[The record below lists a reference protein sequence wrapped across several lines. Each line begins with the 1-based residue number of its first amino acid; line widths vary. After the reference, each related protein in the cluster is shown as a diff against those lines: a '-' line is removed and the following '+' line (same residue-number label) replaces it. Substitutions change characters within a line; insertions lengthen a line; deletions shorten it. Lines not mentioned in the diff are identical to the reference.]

1 MKPGLARLGL
11 VVGLLLGAVLVGLA
25 VTLGQEA
32 TLDVLKRL
40 ERVTADHYWLTLLAF
55 AGVMVILVVLA
66 APVGTLFSLA
76 GGYLFG
82 ILGGLGAALAG
93 ASLGAFITFLIAR
106 RLGARRLRQT
116 LDDSVGKP
124 LLRALERDT
133 LWTLLMLRIIPFA
146 PFFPVNAA
154 AAVTRIPAGQF
165 ALLTT
170 LGLAPITIIYVLIG
184 DGLGSIAEA
193 GELADGSLWLEPKV
207 WMPLG
212 CLLLLTMIG
221 LVWHRRRLTDT

>member
-1 MKPGLARLGL
+1 MNPGLARLGL
-11 VVGLLLGAVLVGLA
+11 VSGLLLGAVLVVLA
-25 VTLGQEA
+25 VTLGRDA
-32 TLDVLKRL
+32 TLEALKWL
-40 ERVTADHYWLTLLAF
+40 EQITAQRYWLTLLAF
-55 AGVMVILVVLA
+55 TAGMVVLVMLA

-82 ILGGLGAALAG
+82 VLGGLAAALIG
-93 ASLGAFITFLIAR
+93 ASLGALITFMMAR
-106 RLGARRLRQT
+106 QLGARRLRQP
-116 LDDSVGKP
+116 LGHGLGEP
-124 LLRALERDT
+124 LLKALERDT

-165 ALLTT
+165 ALLTV
-170 LGLAPITIIYVLIG
+170 LGLTPITLIYVLIG

-207 WMPLG
+207 WLPLG
-212 CLLLLTMIG
+212 GLLLLTILG
-221 LVWHRRRLTDT
+221 LVWQRRRLSR